1 MTRKIPT
8 LPSFFIL
15 PHSNQNI
22 KLASLVPVFQFPV
35 DSASLNLN
43 LIFFKSQFKNIR
55 IKHKRNN
62 WFKSETLNQLYFFK
76 PLRQFPVSPLPQQS
90 FPRDFPIYLHDGEK
104 LPRPL
109 HCLFLNLPTFLAL
122 HLGYSK
128 PN

>member
-15 PHSNQNI
+15 PHFNQNI
-22 KLASLVPVFQFPV
+22 NLPHWFRFFSSLLIQCLWPEPYASQNQ
-35 DSASLNLN
+35 S
-43 LIFFKSQFKNIR
+43 KNIR

-76 PLRQFPVSPLPQQS
+76 PLRQSPVFPPRQQF
-90 FPRDFPIYLHDGEK
+90 FPRDFPIYPHDGKK